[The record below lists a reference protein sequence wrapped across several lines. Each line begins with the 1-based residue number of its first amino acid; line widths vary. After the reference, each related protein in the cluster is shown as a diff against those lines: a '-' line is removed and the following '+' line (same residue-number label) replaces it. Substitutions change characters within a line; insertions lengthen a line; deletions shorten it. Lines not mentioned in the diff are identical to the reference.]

1 MRKLKSI
8 FHIMIYNKWTL
19 ALTVCMEVY
28 FMYYFITIH
37 WSIFPM
43 IFALPL
49 YVYANNHSN
58 MAASAEISFKT
69 AASLVE
75 LPINEEQLQKIQ
87 ENRIRCK
94 EKKKLADAIY
104 WGCMVLFAILYFCFN
119 SPFN

>member
-8 FHIMIYNKWTL
+8 FHIMTYNKWML
-19 ALTVCMEVY
+19 ALAVCMEIY
-28 FMYYFITIH
+28 FMYYLLTIH

-49 YVYANNHSN
+49 YVYATNHSN

-69 AASLVE
+69 AASLVD
-75 LPINEEQLQKIQ
+75 LPINEEQLKKIQ
-87 ENRIRCK
+87 ENRTRCK
-94 EKKKLADAIY
+94 EKKKIADALY
-104 WGCMVLFAILYFCFN
+104 WISMLLFIFLHSLFN